1 MKTLKHEILKGTF
14 LSFLYLTTVT
24 SSNTEIDGKRNQ
36 SQSQAARL
44 RRDLFRTDYDPE
56 LRPVVNMSDKVTVK
70 LGISL
75 HQLINV
81 DEKNQLMQV
90 SLWIRQTWFN
100 PFLTWNQSEYGG
112 ISQINIRPSK
122 VWIPDI
128 FLYNNAD
135 ATQDGALDRFKT
147 KIVLSSN
154 GRNMWL
160 GPVLYTFSCKINVD
174 FFPFDEQFCSMKF
187 GSWTYDGYRLDVVL
201 EAQEGD
207 TKKYVNNG
215 EWDLIG
221 IPAQRNEIIYVCCPE
236 PYPDVTYT
244 VHIRRRTK
252 YYYVNLIIPCVLI
265 TSLTL
270 LSFFLPPDSGERITL
285 VITSLLAMTVFMLI
299 VAEIMPATSEVVPLI
314 SIYYTGIM
322 FEVGLALVA
331 TCLVL
336 KCYYNNP
343 SVSEIPVWV
352 RTIVLNWLAKLVRV
366 KVPPGLVKVINKHF
380 KEKAEARE
388 EIEHERRNSILPQSI
403 LNVNQD
409 RCKKSSVISMGRN
422 RAMNS
427 ISERRFSCGSE
438 DMSTLG
444 LPQLFNT
451 RANSQNSIN
460 EEQPIREAPPPN
472 VPLSFEA
479 SMKEMLLKQD
489 NLLRNVRRLVHVAR
503 ENEENE
509 IKREEWKMV
518 ASVIDACFF
527 WLFMVTLIVSSLVIF
542 LQAPNYNDKDV

>member
-1 MKTLKHEILKGTF
+1 MPSFSF
-14 LSFLYLTTVT
+14 LSIHA
-24 SSNTEIDGKRNQ
+24 S
-36 SQSQAARL
+36 
-44 RRDLFRTDYDPE
+44 
-56 LRPVVNMSDKVTVK
+56 
-70 LGISL
+70 
-75 HQLINV
+75 
-81 DEKNQLMQV
+81 
-90 SLWIRQTWFN
+90 
-100 PFLTWNQSEYGG
+100 
-112 ISQINIRPSK
+112 
-122 VWIPDI
+122 
-128 FLYNNAD
+128 AD

-160 GPVLYTFSCKINVD
+160 GPVLYTFSCKINVN

-201 EAQEGD
+201 EAQGGD
-207 TKKYVNNG
+207 TKKYVANG
-215 EWDLIG
+215 EWNLIG

-244 VHIRRRTK
+244 VHIRRRTT

-299 VAEIMPATSEVVPLI
+299 VAEIMPATSEVIPLI

-352 RTIVLNWLAKLVRV
+352 RTIVLNWLAKLVRI
-366 KVPPGLVKVINKHF
+366 KVSPGLLKVINKHV

-388 EIEHERRNSILPQSI
+388 EIEYERRNSVPTQSI

-409 RCKKSSVISMGRN
+409 RSKKHSITSIVRN

-427 ISERRFSCGSE
+427 IPHRRSSFGSE
-438 DMSTLG
+438 NMSTFG
-444 LPQLFNT
+444 LPNLFT
-451 RANSQNSIN
+451 RPNSLNSIN
-460 EEQPIREAPPPN
+460 EEQPIREAPPPS
-472 VPLSFEA
+472 VSLSFEA
-479 SMKEMLLKQD
+479 SMKQMLLKQD

-527 WLFMVTLIVSSLVIF
+527 WLFMVTLVISSLVIF
-542 LQAPNYNDKDV
+542 LQAPNYKD